1 MNIPPQSSNV
11 FQSYLNK
18 QRKDKF
24 VMVFQLPEALKEIKK
39 KNTRTNNTIIPDT
52 MQFSVYGNVVPD
64 INVPEKEVPY
74 AGQVLKV
81 SSMAR
86 PSYPKNT
93 INFTVDNMFNNYW
106 VIYKWLQIFNDE
118 REGGYKS
125 PDDRDTGLLKNYET
139 IMSVYGLDE
148 YNNRV
153 IEFKYYHAFPVN
165 LGGIAYSDRDPTELE
180 STFDFVYHQFEA
192 ILL

>member
-1 MNIPPQSSNV
+1 
-11 FQSYLNK
+11 
-18 QRKDKF
+18 
-24 VMVFQLPEALKEIKK
+24 MVFQLPEALKEIKK
-39 KNTRTNNTIIPDT
+39 KNTRSNNTIIPDT

-64 INVPEKEVPY
+64 INIPEKEVPY
-74 AGQVLKV
+74 AGQVMKI

-86 PSYPKNT
+86 ASYPKNT

-118 REGGYKS
+118 REGGYNS

-139 IMSVYGLDE
+139 IMSVFGLDE

>member
-1 MNIPPQSSNV
+1 VNIPPQSSNV